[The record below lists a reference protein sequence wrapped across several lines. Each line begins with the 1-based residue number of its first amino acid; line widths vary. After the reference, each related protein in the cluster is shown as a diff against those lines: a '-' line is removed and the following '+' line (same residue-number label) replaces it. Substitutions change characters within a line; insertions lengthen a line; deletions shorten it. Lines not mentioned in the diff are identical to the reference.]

1 MKAPER
7 ERRIGR
13 DLVAHMCGKLFCL
26 ASRDSDRSRASQ
38 LFEDKID
45 EAVDLRKLSQDEAL
59 AHRICGLRA
68 DGMCRYRELDLR
80 QACS

>member
-45 EAVDLRKLSQDEAL
+45 EAADLRKLSQDEA
-59 AHRICGLRA
+59 
-68 DGMCRYRELDLR
+68 
-80 QACS
+80 